1 MDATTEL
8 QRYIARAYS
17 EGKRKYA
24 DGDVLTVIK
33 DNLKQVIIV
42 LLLFFLI
49 VGDFCLE
56 LNVQNNQMH

>member
-1 MDATTEL
+1 MEL
-8 QRYIARAYS
+8 
-17 EGKRKYA
+17 KHA